1 MKHESIIVPIT
12 EEVSVDSILISCFA
26 NLAFPNPLELMILIN
41 QLLDQAADET
51 FNEYLTYN
59 ENAKIT
65 EIRYFQL
72 LWKAILEKGR
82 DNAAAGSETV

>member
-1 MKHESIIVPIT
+1 MKYEKIIVPIT
-12 EEVSVDSILISCFA
+12 EEVSVDSILISYCA
-26 NLAFPNPLELMILIN
+26 SLAFPNPFEFMAVIDR
-41 QLLDQAADET
+41 LLDQAADET
-51 FNEYLTYN
+51 FNKYLTYE

-82 DNAAAGSETV
+82 DEEYYV

>member
-1 MKHESIIVPIT
+1 MKYEKIIVPIT
-12 EEVSVDSILISCFA
+12 EEVSVDSILISYCVS
-26 NLAFPNPLELMILIN
+26 LAFPNPFEFMAVIDR
-41 QLLDQAADET
+41 LLDQAADET
-51 FNEYLTYN
+51 FNKYLTYE

-82 DNAAAGSETV
+82 DEEYYV